1 MKITNEISENLLIN
15 AKKLLTNDNPIKT
28 ERVYI
33 KPIYFSLNST
43 GHNLLQIKIVPI
55 NKAVPCKILTKIK
68 CCWYMYL
75 FKKNVVITVIIT
87 LKAK

>member
-1 MKITNEISENLLIN
+1 MKVTNEISENLLIN

-43 GHNLLQIKIVPI
+43 GHNLLQIKIVLWQQV
-55 NKAVPCKILTKIK
+55 NFQLMVFQL
-68 CCWYMYL
+68 
-75 FKKNVVITVIIT
+75 KKNI
-87 LKAK
+87 

>member
-43 GHNLLQIKIVPI
+43 GHNL
-55 NKAVPCKILTKIK
+55 
-68 CCWYMYL
+68 YR
-75 FKKNVVITVIIT
+75 
-87 LKAK
+87 

>member
-28 ERVYI
+28 DRVYI
-33 KPIYFSLNST
+33 KPIYFSLNSS

-55 NKAVPCKILTKIK
+55 NKAAPCKILAKIK
-68 CCWYMYL
+68 FGRWAYL
-75 FKKNVVITVIIT
+75 KKM
-87 LKAK
+87 